1 MTARSI
7 IMIRPMNFGYNAE
20 TATSNHFQ
28 QLPLVES
35 GIQAKALK
43 EFEQLAQKIS
53 NAGVEVKIFND
64 TAISPKPDAVFP
76 NNWFS
81 THADGTLI
89 LYPMQSAIRR
99 NERRTDIV
107 EWIQQHYHITRLID
121 LTSLETQS
129 KFLEGTGSLVF
140 DHGHKKNVYACT
152 SPRTDE
158 DLVKLV
164 ADELK
169 YTYLCFKAVDTG
181 GREVYHTNVV
191 MNVAEHLAV
200 VCFDA
205 ITQGKEK
212 LQAGLL
218 KSARDILQL
227 SMAQLENFA
236 GNMLMLQNG
245 KGNKFMIMS
254 SRALQ
259 SLNYEQVK
267 LIEKHA
273 TIISSDLSTIETV
286 GGGSARC
293 MIAEVFAEKKGA

>member
-28 QLPLVES
+28 HRPVADS
-35 GIQAKALK
+35 GIEAKALK

-53 NAGVEVKIFND
+53 DAGVEVKIFND
-64 TAISPKPDAVFP
+64 TALPPKPDAVFP

-81 THADGTLI
+81 THADGTLV
-89 LYPMQSAIRR
+89 LYPMQSVLRR
-99 NERRTDIV
+99 NERRADII
-107 EWIQQHYHITRLID
+107 EWLQQHYRITRLVD
-121 LTSLETQS
+121 LTNLETQS

-140 DHGHKKNVYACT
+140 DHGHKMVYACT

-245 KGNKFMIMS
+245 EGDKFMIMS

-273 TIISSDLSTIETV
+273 AIISADLSTIETV

-293 MIAEVFAEKKGA
+293 MIAEVFAEKRTA

>member
-28 QLPLVES
+28 HRPVVDS
-35 GIQAKALK
+35 GIEAKALK

-53 NAGVEVKIFND
+53 DAGVEVKVFND
-64 TAISPKPDAVFP
+64 TAIPPKPDAVFP

-89 LYPMQSAIRR
+89 LYPMQSAMRR
-99 NERRTDIV
+99 NERRPDVV
-107 EWIQQHYHITRLID
+107 EWIQQHYRITRLID
-121 LTSLETQS
+121 LTNLEAQS

-140 DHGHKKNVYACT
+140 DHSHKMVYACT

-158 DLVKLV
+158 ELVKLV

-169 YTYLCFKAVDTG
+169 YTYLCFKAVDMA
-181 GREVYHTNVV
+181 GRNIYHTNVV
-191 MNVAEHLAV
+191 MNVAERLAV

-205 ITQGKEK
+205 IKAGKDK
-212 LQAGLL
+212 LQANLL
-218 KSARDILQL
+218 KSGKDILQL

-245 KGNKFMIMS
+245 KGDKFMVMS

-259 SLNYEQVK
+259 SLSTEQVK
-267 LIEKHA
+267 LIGQHA
-273 TIISSDLSTIETV
+273 AVISSDLTTIETV

-293 MIAEVFAEKKGA
+293 MLAEIFAEKKGA